1 MTATTLTARNTANH
15 TPRARERI
23 NTHTLAELKKYK
35 WLPFVSTYS
44 GVILDI
50 SLSGIKL
57 AFSGAVDIKPH
68 TVYTLKIPLI
78 PLGLTH
84 LKCFECAVEVKWF
97 DKHNYRLGGLFI
109 HLNEPQTELLNQII
123 TALKAGR
130 RT

>member
-1 MTATTLTARNTANH
+1 MTASTLTARGTATH
-15 TPRARERI
+15 TPRINERI

-57 AFSGAVDIKPH
+57 AFSGAVDIKTH

-78 PLGLTH
+78 PLGMTH
-84 LKCFECAVEVKWF
+84 LKCFECTLEVKWF

-109 HLNEPQTELLNQII
+109 HLNEHQTHLLSQII
-123 TALKAGR
+123 AALKAER